1 MARSAGLQSDGIF
14 ENVDGKIFGPCLLR
28 GNYSF
33 IFISSK
39 RSRLKIKN
47 LRRFFYSYF
56 FGKMLL
62 KKYFQTF
69 LSLCPFSDI

>member
-1 MARSAGLQSDGIF
+1 MGVPGCESADMARSAGLQSDGIF

-39 RSRLKIKN
+39 KGCSVETAFSI
-47 LRRFFYSYF
+47 
-56 FGKMLL
+56 
-62 KKYFQTF
+62 
-69 LSLCPFSDI
+69 LCW